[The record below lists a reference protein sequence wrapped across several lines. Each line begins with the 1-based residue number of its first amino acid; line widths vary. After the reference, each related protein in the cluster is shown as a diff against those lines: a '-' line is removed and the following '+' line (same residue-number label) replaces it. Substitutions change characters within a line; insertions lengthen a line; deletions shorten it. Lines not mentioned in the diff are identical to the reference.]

1 MKMPNYCMS
10 YVRFENLNEAAKEK
24 YNLLQQRLTSE
35 KNFSDLMNDGSVS
48 EEEIHTRSWQHDHV
62 GPKWTT
68 IDDIDDEG
76 MSLTSAWSAPT
87 DGVEWLIREL
97 SSVQPDLITV
107 YSYQEEQ
114 PDFAGIYVYEGED
127 MYDGYEDD
135 FDDIRWVLEQK
146 VDGLVDMKDE
156 DGDYTEEGWDLFHEN
171 VWEVLND
178 TQDEFLVAVMENL
191 KENKEESENE

>member
-1 MKMPNYCMS
+1 MKMPNYCNS
-10 YVRFENLNEAAKEK
+10 YVRFENLNESSKGK
-24 YNLLQQRLTSE
+24 YILLQQRLTSE
-35 KNFSDLMNDGSVS
+35 KNFSDLMNDGSIS
-48 EEEIHTRSWQHDHV
+48 EEEIHTRSWQHDHI

-68 IDDIDDEG
+68 IDDIDDES

-127 MYDGYEDD
+127 VYDGYEDD
-135 FDDIRWVLEQK
+135 FDEIRWVLEQK
-146 VDGLVDMKDE
+146 VEGLVDMKDE

-171 VWEVLND
+171 VWGVLEDCGSQFVDD
-178 TQDEFLVAVMENL
+178 TIQCIYDEKAT
-191 KENKEESENE
+191 KP